1 MNYMPLLLQLYAYLF
16 GYEYAKRKFNKKSDL
31 EKENGAKGNKG
42 VKRVKGVKGVKG
54 LRDFLREIDEKISKN
69 KSID

>member
-1 MNYMPLLLQLYAYLF
+1 MIYMPLLLQLYAYLF

-42 VKRVKGVKGVKG
+42 VKG
-54 LRDFLREIDEKISKN
+54 LRDTLREIEEKISKN
-69 KSID
+69 KRID

>member
-1 MNYMPLLLQLYAYLF
+1 MNFMGFLFQLYIYLY
-16 GYEYAKRKFNKKSDL
+16 GYEYAKRKFIKKSDL

-42 VKRVKGVKGVKG
+42 VKG
-54 LRDFLREIDEKISKN
+54 LRDSLREIDEKISKN